1 MPATTYPTFAVHA
14 LALVADNVLFGHAR
28 HAVAQ
33 AGRYVP
39 AKHDEHWLE
48 PDALYMLVWQAKQ
61 EVAAAEEYVFVG
73 HGTGIT
79 AVLVSPEKL

>member
-1 MPATTYPTFAVHA
+1 MLAVHA
-14 LALVADNVLFGHAR
+14 LALAADHELFGQDR
-28 HAVAQ
+28 HAVAP

-61 EVAAAEEYVFVG
+61 EVAAAEE
-73 HGTGIT
+73 
-79 AVLVSPEKL
+79 